1 MGKIKRRKQRPKS
14 IKLNETRISALPST
28 EYPVINA
35 NKLDRSSFCL
45 AKQQRFSQSLLWDLQ
60 RDYFNR
66 RGIDAWRTGEV
77 PHYITSNP
85 TIANSYAEIV
95 LACWQD
101 QNHLVSSKQ
110 PLYICELGAGSGR
123 FAFHFLTRLTH
134 LCQQAHIPLSNFR
147 YILTDFAPSNLQ
159 QWSQHPSFQTWFKQ
173 GVLDIA
179 LFDINHSDQLTLQY
193 SGDILSAQTLQRP
206 LVAIANYFFDSIP
219 QDLYYINSNKIQEC
233 LVSLNC
239 DVDPQSLN
247 PSELLQHLHLHYDY
261 QTTAP
266 SELVPQ
272 YRPLF
277 THYQNTLTN
286 THLIFPSAGLMCL
299 QRLENLSQEGLLLLS
314 ADKGCADLANL
325 QGNAPPKLIQHHGCF
340 SLSVN
345 YPILQDFC
353 EQNGGIALMPA
364 VKHNSIC
371 VVCLIMC
378 DGASRYLET
387 QGAYNRHVQTFG
399 PDDFFTITKHA
410 RETIDRMN
418 LEAILAYLRLSYYD
432 SHQFARYIPRLMELA
447 PSFTAQEKVAIAE
460 AIEQVWH
467 LYFPLGEDRD
477 LANLIAKLCYEMKKY
492 AQALT
497 YFQYSTDMY
506 GEDSETMNYIAL
518 CQQFLVARQD

>member
-1 MGKIKRRKQRPKS
+1 MGKTKKRKQTPKN
-14 IKLNETRISALPST
+14 IKLSLPKQSTPQSANFYVQEDFEP
-28 EYPVINA
+28 
-35 NKLDRSSFCL
+35 DRSGFCL
-45 AKQQRFSQSLLWDLQ
+45 AKQQRFSQSLLWELQ

-110 PLYICELGAGSGR
+110 PFFICELGAGSGR

-134 LCQQAHIPLSNFR
+134 LCQQARIPLSNFR

-159 QWSQHPSFQTWFKQ
+159 QWSQHPRFQAWFKQ

-219 QDLYYINSNKIQEC
+219 QDLYYINGNKIQEC
-233 LVSLNC
+233 LVSLYS

-247 PSELLQHLHLHYDY
+247 ASELLQHLHLYYDY

-266 SELVPQ
+266 SELAPQ
-272 YRPLF
+272 FRSLF

-299 QRLENLSQEGLLLLS
+299 QRLQNLSQQGLLLLS
-314 ADKGCADLANL
+314 ADKGYADLGHL
-325 QGNAPPKLIQHHGCF
+325 QGNAPPQPIQHHGCF

-410 RETIDRMN
+410 RQTIDQMN

-477 LANLIAKLCYEMKKY
+477 LANLIAKLCYKIKEY

-506 GEDSETMNYIAL
+506 GEDSETSNYIAL
-518 CQQFLVARQD
+518 CKQFLD